1 MSGFDTKKLSLAGFL
16 ITIGIV
22 FGDIG
27 TSPLYVFDAVTHNHN
42 GTNDFSELR
51 IIGGLSAI
59 IWTLIILASF
69 KYIYLALNADNKGE
83 GGIFALYALLKEK
96 KVKWILIPALI
107 GCATLLADGFI
118 TPAISISSAVEGIK
132 TVVPQIDSTI
142 PIVVSIIV
150 ILFLIQQFGTASI
163 GKVFGPIMII
173 WFGFLLYLGLV
184 NISSNP
190 SVLKAFNPYWAYKMI
205 FEEKGG
211 FITLGAVFLC
221 TTGAEALY
229 SDLGHCGK
237 RNIRASWT
245 LMSVILVIN
254 YLGQAALCLTPGFA
268 LEKDQTVFYAM
279 VSFISKDL
287 VPFAIV
293 IATAA
298 TIIASQALITGVFTL
313 MNEAIKLKLWTNLK
327 VKYPTE
333 HNGHIYIPF
342 INWFLMIGCLLVIYI
357 FHTAK
362 RMEASYGLAITINMV
377 MTSLLLGM
385 LLMLRKPKFKLFY
398 IALFSVFLIIEFFF
412 LASNLGK
419 VIDGG
424 WFTLALSVIF
434 FTLLY
439 LYHKAKELRKN
450 ITEYVPMN
458 QVIPLLNA
466 VRKDEKIAYEATN
479 LVYPTRSDSPQ
490 KIDST
495 VFHSLFKKRPRRAE
509 VTWFLHLNIT
519 NEPWGVHY
527 SVNEIIDKHCYYVS
541 LNYGFKEEHRVEF
554 MMRKIHDK
562 MVEKGELTGESIFD
576 SVKDSIEGADFKFI
590 VLNSRV
596 ATDNL
601 LTSFQIIFVKVYRF
615 IKMTGLSAA
624 EDFGLDKTNVAVEYV
639 PISVTKQLDQEMIED
654 SEDYS
659 LKMDKTVNRKNN

>member
-1 MSGFDTKKLSLAGFL
+1 MSGFNAKKLSAAGVL

-27 TSPLYVFDAVTHNHN
+27 TSPLYVFQAITKGKFDNP
-42 GTNDFSELR
+42 DL
-51 IIGGLSAI
+51 ILGGLSSV
-59 IWTLIILASF
+59 IWTLILLATT

-96 KVKWILIPALI
+96 KYKWIIIPTLI

-118 TPAISISSAVEGIK
+118 TPAISISSAVEGLKVRYPDIE
-132 TVVPQIDSTI
+132 TI
-142 PIVVSIIV
+142 PIVAGIIV
-150 ILFLIQQFGTASI
+150 ALFLIQQFGTASI
-163 GKVFGPIMII
+163 GKIFGPIMIL
-173 WFGFLLYLGLV
+173 WFGLLAYLGLKQ
-184 NISSNP
+184 IAINP
-190 SVLKAFNPYWAYKMI
+190 SVLKAFNPYYIYNMI
-205 FEEKGG
+205 ANVEHG
-211 FITLGAVFLC
+211 FWVLGAVFLC

-237 RNIRASWT
+237 KNIRVSWS

-254 YLGQAALCLTPGFA
+254 YMGQASMCLSDNFA
-268 LEKDQTVFYAM
+268 LEPGQTVFWAM
-279 VSFISKDL
+279 VPKNIQMFS
-287 VPFAIV
+287 IV

-327 VKYPTE
+327 VKYPTD
-333 HNGHIYIPF
+333 HRGQIYIPF
-342 INWFLMIGCLLVIYI
+342 INWFLMGGCLLVIYV
-357 FHTAK
+357 FKNATA
-362 RMEASYGLAITINMV
+362 MEATYGLAITIDMV
-377 MTSLLLGM
+377 MTSVLLCI
-385 LLMLRKPKFKLFY
+385 LLITRKPKFKFIY
-398 IALFSVFLIIEFFF
+398 IGIFIIFLSIEACF
-412 LASNLGK
+412 LLSNLGK
-419 VIDGG
+419 IAEGA
-424 WFTLALSVIF
+424 WFTLILSISF

-439 LYHKAKELRKN
+439 LYYKARLLRKN
-450 ITEYVPMN
+450 ITHYVPMN

-466 VRKDEKIAYEATN
+466 VREDQNLNFEATN

-490 KIDST
+490 KLDST
-495 VFHSLFKKRPRRAE
+495 VYYSLFKKRPRKAE

-541 LNYGFKEEHRVEF
+541 LNFGFKEEHRIEF
-554 MMRKIHDK
+554 MMKKIHDK
-562 MVEKGELTGESIFD
+562 MVEKGELTGK
-576 SVKDSIEGADFKFI
+576 SVFKCVKEKLEDPDFKFI

-601 LTSFQIIFVKVYRF
+601 LTSFQIITVKVYRF
-615 IKMTGLSAA
+615 IKFTGLSAA
-624 EDFGLDKTNVAVEYV
+624 EDFGLDKTNVTSEYV
-639 PISVTKQLDQEMIED
+639 PISVTKQFSTEMIED

-659 LKMDKTVNRKNN
+659 TKLDKTVDRKTGLSNKKC

>member
-1 MSGFDTKKLSLAGFL
+1 MSGFNAHKLSAAGVL

-27 TSPLYVFDAVTHNHN
+27 TSPLYVFKAILDH
-42 GTNDFSELR
+42 GFGPD
-51 IIGGLSAI
+51 IILGGLSSV
-59 IWTLIILASF
+59 IWTLILLASI
-69 KYIYLALNADNKGE
+69 KYIYLALNADNNGE
-83 GGIFALYALLKEK
+83 GGIFALFALLKERK
-96 KVKWILIPALI
+96 LKWILIPALI

-118 TPAISISSAVEGIK
+118 TPAISISSAVEGIDEIY
-132 TVVPQIDSTI
+132 PGL
-142 PIVVSIIV
+142 PITYIVSGIIV
-150 ILFLIQQFGTASI
+150 ALFLIQQFGTASI
-163 GKVFGPIMII
+163 GKVFGPIMIV
-173 WFGFLLYLGLV
+173 WFALLAYLGLIH
-184 NISSNP
+184 ISDNP
-190 SVLKAFNPYWAYKMI
+190 TVLKAFNPYYIYNMI
-205 FEEKGG
+205 VNVDGG
-211 FITLGAVFLC
+211 FWVLGAVFLC

-237 RNIRASWT
+237 LNIRASWT
-245 LMSVILVIN
+245 VMSIILVIN
-254 YLGQAALCLTPGFA
+254 YLGQAALCLKEGFVYV
-268 LEKDQTVFYAM
+268 KGKSIFYQM
-279 VSFISKDL
+279 VPESIYPL
-287 VPFAIV
+287 VVI

-342 INWFLMIGCLLVIYI
+342 INWFLMIGCLLVIYV
-357 FHTAK
+357 FGNSTK
-362 RMEASYGLAITINMV
+362 MESAYGLAITINMV
-377 MTSLLLGM
+377 MTSMLLGV
-385 LLMLRKPKFKLFY
+385 LLILRKPKLKIIY
-398 IALFSVFLIIEFFF
+398 ITIFIVFIIIELIF
-412 LASNLGK
+412 LMSNLGK
-419 VIDGG
+419 IFDGG
-424 WFTLALSVIF
+424 WFTLILSIIF
-434 FTLLY
+434 FSLLF
-439 LYHKAKELRKN
+439 LYNKAKQLRKN